1 MANIKFSDFNTET
14 NSANVDFVVG
24 YQGTTMKKISP
35 SNLSSVTSL
44 NDLSDVIVNNTDANA
59 YFIEIPASRSGDLG
73 NLGIGVDALED
84 LTSGKY
90 NVAIGADA
98 LNSLTTSQY
107 ATAIGYNAG
116 AAAGTTLM
124 GGATLIGHRAGFGRS
139 GFRNVAVG
147 DSPMSFGSGK
157 TNVNKN
163 TAIGY
168 HTLYRIDTNGENNI
182 AIGHETSQ
190 FLTTAV
196 ENIAIG
202 DNTARNSTAD
212 GLLAI
217 GHQAAYSNTSGVGST
232 IVGYQ
237 AGYTAT
243 TGGDNSF
250 FGYHAG
256 RYVTGND
263 NTAIGREAMEG
274 TASATNEYFN
284 VAVGYGSLT
293 NCAGAF
299 QCATLGHSAGNSIT
313 SGSNLTVLGY
323 NAQPSSATATNEIT
337 LGNNSAAL
345 LRIPGLGSTDG
356 HVLTY
361 EAASGGIV
369 LKAAGGGG
377 ASDLNGLSDCL
388 VDGNSVYVAEVPSGL
403 SGNPVDNTVL
413 GIDAGAGL
421 TTGFGNTFIG
431 FEAAKLITDSDNM
444 VVIGRQAANASA
456 SNGDRTVAIG
466 YDAYGSSISTDNVA
480 VGYAASQFSGVNFC
494 VAIGRSA
501 GVFNGGAQTVS
512 IGPSTN
518 YSNSRIGITSVGY
531 EAGRSQTS
539 GDYNTNIGWRAGYS
553 NTTNGDRSCLGYES
567 AYHNTGQQVDAFGY
581 RALYGAAGSSTG
593 SYNAAFGREA
603 GVAVTS
609 GSQNTCIGSSA
620 GKVISTGSNNTV
632 VGSFA
637 GFNTIATGDNNIL
650 IGQNAASST
659 SSVSNEVNLFNGS
672 VVARFQGAAAAW
684 SFVSDARDKKDVEDL
699 ELGLDFVTKLKPRK
713 FKWDLRDSEVDKNKE
728 ASGFIAQ
735 EVIEVL
741 DEVNADYTGIVNT
754 NNPEQYTV
762 SQANIIP
769 MLVNSIKE
777 LKQEIEQLKKS

>member
-1 MANIKFSDFNTET
+1 MANIKFSAFTTET
-14 NSANVDFVVG
+14 NSANVDFLVG
-24 YQGTTMKKISP
+24 YQGTTMKKIAP
-35 SNLSSVTSL
+35 SNLGGSYPFQIDTESLYSGFVPGSLSGTPQGNTILGIDAGKTLTSGTNNTL
-44 NDLSDVIVNNTDANA
+44 IGHDAGKAITSAVNNTIVGYNSGITVNGTGNTILGMEAGVSLATVGVVNIGWLAGSVGNYSISIGTQTGRFASSQDHSI
-59 YFIEIPASRSGDLG
+59 FIGEQAGYASSG
-73 NLGIGVDALED
+73 NSSIGIGNDALRSN
-84 LTSGKY
+84 TAVG
-90 NVAIGADA
+90 NVAIGRDA
-98 LNSLTTSQY
+98 
-107 ATAIGYNAG
+107 G
-116 AAAGTTLM
+116 
-124 GGATLIGHRAGFGRS
+124 
-139 GFRNVAVG
+139 
-147 DSPMSFGSGK
+147 
-157 TNVNKN
+157 
-163 TAIGY
+163 
-168 HTLYRIDTNGENNI
+168 
-182 AIGHETSQ
+182 
-190 FLTTAV
+190 
-196 ENIAIG
+196 
-202 DNTARNSTAD
+202 
-212 GLLAI
+212 
-217 GHQAAYSNTSGVGST
+217 YSNTSGVGNT
-232 IVGYQ
+232 IVGYE

-444 VVIGRQAANASA
+444 VVIGRQAANAST

-501 GVFNGGAQTVS
+501 GIFNGGAQTVS

-539 GDYNTNIGWRAGYS
+539 GDYNTNIGYRAGYS

-741 DEVNADYTGIVNT
+741 DKVNADYTGIVNT